1 MVHATEQGL
10 GNGGIAPP
18 VAHRFQPGRSGNP
31 GGRPKS
37 RPITRAL
44 RRFLRQPVGAA
55 ARAAE
60 DPGATA
66 AEVLAARLLIAAAA
80 GDARAAALLLDR
92 VEGRVP
98 QAVSHESQ
106 AGALR
111 VVIQGDSTGNAV

>member
-1 MVHATEQGL
+1 MLAREQARAGKN
-10 GNGGIAPP
+10 GNVPP
-18 VAHRFQPGRSGNP
+18 SSGRFQPGRSGNP

-44 RRFLRQPVGAA
+44 RRFLRQPVGVA
-55 ARAAE
+55 ARAAD

-66 AEVLAARLLIAAAA
+66 AEALAARLLIAAAA
-80 GDARAAALLLDR
+80 GDARAAALVLDR

-98 QAVSHESQ
+98 QAVSHESH

-111 VVIQGDSTGNAV
+111 VVIQGD